1 MTLRKLTPWRRYHL
15 SHDLHTQLGLV
26 SGRVY
31 NFVDRKKKLAVTI
44 ILGKWSERYGCDLEG
59 FPIQSLG
66 IDCGIFMLMSA
77 LYVALEAPFDYSIA
91 DMPTLR
97 KWWCVLLMENFELD
111 SLGRL
116 FAHWTEES
124 KPVIEGNHMPVFR
137 LPKRKQVEVC
147 QEPAVARDLHVAMLW
162 VQSNEKLF
170 RGHVT
175 APRFLAMD
183 VQDRQKAI
191 DNLKHSD
198 DLDNLDPFLF
208 VFQYKEDMEQFL
220 KNCVDNQHLRVN
232 TMFLLP

>member
-1 MTLRKLTPWRRYHL
+1 MPCRRPLPLPLLSKDNYTTSGYGKTFNIMPRASSSCSTCGLRPLYRCSTC
-15 SHDLHTQLGLV
+15 GLRPFYICV
-26 SGRVY
+26 TGHSDDFCFKPTAIY
-31 NFVDRKKKLAVTI
+31 IALKLAVTI
-44 ILGKWSERYGCDLEG
+44 IPGKWSERYGCDLEG

-116 FAHWTEES
+116 FAHWTEKS
-124 KPVIEGNHMPVFR
+124 KPVIEGNHVPVFR

-147 QEPAVARDLHVAMLW
+147 QEPAVARDLHVAILW

-170 RGHVT
+170 RGHCDCT
-175 APRFLAMD
+175 AVSSYGRAGPPE
-183 VQDRQKAI
+183 
-191 DNLKHSD
+191 S
-198 DLDNLDPFLF
+198 
-208 VFQYKEDMEQFL
+208 Y
-220 KNCVDNQHLRVN
+220 
-232 TMFLLP
+232 